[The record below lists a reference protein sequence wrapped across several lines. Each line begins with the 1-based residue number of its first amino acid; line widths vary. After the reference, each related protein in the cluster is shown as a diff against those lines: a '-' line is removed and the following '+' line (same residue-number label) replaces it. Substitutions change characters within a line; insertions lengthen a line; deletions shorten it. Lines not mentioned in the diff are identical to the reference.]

1 MDIVAIGMAFIRLVL
16 GIVFAVAA
24 LYMATWVLGKLTKE
38 FNEWEEIAKGNYA
51 VAVYIA
57 GVFISVA
64 IIVGPGISG
73 LFRTLDLVGIMLGFI
88 QLVIALGIA
97 VAAQYIGLSTLSKL
111 VKTIDV
117 WTELKNKNVA
127 VGIVAAAIVIAVGTI
142 VSQGVESIILAIFV

>member
-24 LYMATWVLGKLTKE
+24 LYIATWVLGKLTKE

-97 VAAQYIGLSTLSKL
+97 VVAQYIGLSTLSKL

-117 WTELKNKNVA
+117 WAELKNKNVA

>member
-16 GIVFAVAA
+16 GIVFAVVA

-38 FNEWEEIAKGNYA
+38 FKEWEEIAKGNYA

-57 GVFISVA
+57 GIFISVA

-73 LFRTLDLVGIMLGFI
+73 LFRTLDLAGIILGFL
-88 QLVIALGIA
+88 QLILAL
-97 VAAQYIGLSTLSKL
+97 GLSTLGKL
-111 VKTIDV
+111 IKTIDV

-142 VSQGVESIILAIFV
+142 VSQGVESIILAILG